1 LPSAHREDLLP
12 TTQPIPVASSPLL
25 TKTWYA
31 NYVLVALTVCYVL
44 NTMDRSQIL
53 AASLQAI
60 KKDFAA
66 SDFQMGVLTGIPFAL
81 FYSFMGIPIAAWADR
96 SSRRNVLALAVA
108 AWSAMTAVFGLS
120 VNYAML
126 FVARIGTAVG
136 EAGGSPPSH
145 SLISDYFPKSRRGTA
160 FSIFALGVP
169 VGTSLGA
176 ALGGWGNQVLGWR
189 MTFILAGVPGIII
202 AAILWLTVKEPPRG
216 LSDGLSRGS
225 DRAPVPGMFDVL
237 GTLWQR
243 RSFRHLTLAAALH
256 SVVWYASGAF
266 NNAFL
271 QRSHQM
277 TVSEAG
283 YWIAV
288 LSAIAGFGTFL
299 GGFFSDRLSVRFND
313 RRWYMWVPGIATL
326 LCVPFQFLA
335 YLSPERAVVLPSFVG
350 LMFMAAVFFGPSF
363 AMTQALATLRMRS
376 VATSLLLFIQTLIGN
391 GLGPS
396 ITGLISDRL
405 APSFQQNSLRYALVM
420 IGVVNVWAAVHYLM
434 GSRTLRQDLEATEKL
449 AAA

>member
-1 LPSAHREDLLP
+1 
-12 TTQPIPVASSPLL
+12 
-25 TKTWYA
+25 
-31 NYVLVALTVCYVL
+31 
-44 NTMDRSQIL
+44 
-53 AASLQAI
+53 
-60 KKDFAA
+60 
-66 SDFQMGVLTGIPFAL
+66 VLTGIPFAL

-108 AWSAMTAVFGLS
+108 GWSAMTAVFGMS

-126 FVARIGTAVG
+126 FAARVGPAVG

-169 VGTSLGA
+169 IGSSLGA
-176 ALGGWGNQVLGWR
+176 ALGGWGNQTLGWR
-189 MTFILAGVPGIII
+189 MTFVLAGVPGLVI
-202 AAILWLTVKEPPRG
+202 ALLVWLTVKEPPRG
-216 LSDGLSRGS
+216 LSDGASRSG
-225 DRAPVPGMFDVL
+225 DRAPVPGMFEVL
-237 GTLWQR
+237 GTLWQK

-256 SVVWYASGAF
+256 SVVWYASSAF

-277 TVSEAG
+277 SVAEAG

-299 GGFFSDRLSVRFND
+299 GGFLSDRLSVRFKD

-326 LCVPFQFLA
+326 LCVPFQFLTFLA
-335 YLSPERAVVLPSFVG
+335 ADRAVVLPSFVG

-376 VATSLLLFIQTLIGN
+376 VATSVLLFIQTLIGN

-396 ITGLISDRL
+396 VTGLISDSLR
-405 APSFQQNSLRYALVM
+405 ASFQQDSLRYALVI
-420 IGVVNVWAAVHYLM
+420 IGVVNLWAALHYLI
-434 GSRTLRQDLEATEKL
+434 GSRSLRHDLEATEKL
-449 AAA
+449 ASA